1 MKALTTL
8 ITAVLLTLASATAAE
23 ASPLPNNAIAFGIAT
38 GQLTKG
44 EVKALKMKEAQIQRF
59 KRRALR
65 DGRLSLRERQKLNA
79 MKRNLNQQF
88 RIYTRNR
95 VRRL

>member
-1 MKALTTL
+1 MKSLATV
-8 ITAVLLTLASATAAE
+8 ITAVLLTLASASAAE
-23 ASPLPNNAIAFGIAT
+23 ASPLPNNAIAFGVAT

-44 EVKALKMKEAQIQRF
+44 EVKALKMKEVQIQRF

-65 DGRLSLRERQKLNA
+65 DGRLSLRERQKLKSMN
-79 MKRNLNQQF
+79 RNLNQQF
-88 RIYTRNR
+88 RRYTRNR